1 MESVPGWVWFG
12 VIGLFVMARVGARIS
27 REVADLGRSLENLEV
42 QAGEIQE
49 HLRMIGRT
57 LRLRTEHAT
66 VAPRGLTSFP
76 GLSDPRSAPALRRR
90 TNPKQ
95 SEAVSWFPERR

>member
-1 MESVPGWVWFG
+1 MSEWLSYLSTLGVTVRSAMENVPVWVWFG

-27 REVADLGRSLENLEV
+27 REVANLGRSLENLEV

-57 LRLRTEHAT
+57 MRLRPDPST
-66 VAPRGLTSFP
+66 VVRE
-76 GLSDPRSAPALRRR
+76 D
-90 TNPKQ
+90 
-95 SEAVSWFPERR
+95 